1 MVPRVGQRVGPYEI
15 LGRLGSGGMG
25 LVFSA
30 WDARLQRDVAI
41 KLLREEYA
49 TPDMRS
55 RFLQE
60 ARAASG
66 LNHPNIC
73 TIFDIGE
80 QGGDPYLVMELLKG
94 ETLRARI
101 ASGTISP
108 DDIIRVASEVA
119 DALAVAHTRGIIHRD
134 IKPANIILVDKP
146 GGRFGTKVLDF
157 GLAKVDLGDGM
168 DRFDLTS
175 VGSTVGTVSYMSPE
189 QARGE
194 PLDARSDLFSL
205 GVVLY
210 EMGTG
215 QVPFRGATSALV
227 FVQLL
232 SAAPEL
238 PRELNAALPKDL
250 EKVILKLLEKDRA
263 GRYQSAGEL
272 VEALHKIPLKGS
284 GAGKSIWGAIPALV
298 RNRDS
303 SSARDQTEITAQ
315 VEKKAAETQTRT
327 LPVGESMLR
336 PVRRIVTSDS
346 EMPSPMVSA
355 TAAAAQLAAASADQ
369 AVSVETPPPSSSR
382 PAATERLGGASLKPV
397 RASSS
402 TNVGPMPSITLPR
415 SAPRLPAP
423 RFKRMEDDDEPVRP
437 KVHGPRV
444 PANVRRAYP
453 WLLTGIA
460 AVVAGV
466 SVWLFWPRH
475 APVIASPT
483 TTVVMAS
490 LTNHTGDDI
499 LSGVLVAGLEFD
511 LRQSPH
517 LTVRNEGAL
526 AASMKALDMPN
537 SSTLTVDQAR
547 LAGQAIGAN
556 DLLFEDVS
564 SDGGGYTVG
573 VRVYDAATGAIS
585 VTRSESAASRE
596 QLPDAIDRLATDI
609 RSGLGESGDAIAKT
623 AVPLR
628 NDASSNLDALEAYYT
643 GETLLRGGPFLDAMH
658 AFERA
663 NVADPR
669 FAQAQ
674 MELSDLYRR
683 QRAMTASG
691 HAAAQ
696 AMANTAAAS
705 ARTKVL
711 AQAMYAMEATGDVPQ
726 AVTLLQEELSTY
738 PGDSVA
744 MVQLSQALR
753 AEGKFSES
761 LDMSQR
767 VLHQDPYDLDA
778 AGNAE
783 MAMLALNLNDAAS
796 NLETQIERSGATHP
810 GLRQLLV
817 LLGSREDGQ
826 MGVDLSDVTDRIAP
840 AVIQAQM
847 MDAGG
852 LLKDGL
858 GMWKSLAAR
867 AVSSPELVSA
877 AGEEL
882 SAAALDRALV
892 NDCTT
897 AQDLVHEAA
906 VYPTGAQGIF
916 DAGMASALCA
926 NLDAAKA
933 SLAGL
938 QRGYPQS
945 FAAKAYFY
953 PDLMAVIQWKGGDA
967 DGALKTLQTAKQ
979 YDLISLTPYLRG
991 MIHLRAGQP
1000 QAAIVDFQAML
1011 LHRGATTLVNPLL
1024 YPMAEI
1030 GVARSYQASG
1040 DQGGNSA
1047 TAYRNFLASWR
1058 GADAG
1063 LEMVREAKAAT
1074 AQ

>member
-108 DDIIRVASEVA
+108 DDIIRVASETA

-194 PLDARSDLFSL
+194 SLDARSDLFSL

-263 GRYQSAGEL
+263 ARFQSAGEL

-284 GAGKSIWGAIPALV
+284 AAGKSIWGAIPGLV

-303 SSARDQTEITAQ
+303 SSARDQAEMAAQ
-315 VEKKAAETQTRT
+315 PEKKAAETQTRAM
-327 LPVGESMLR
+327 PVGESMLR

-346 EMPSPMVSA
+346 EMPSPASV
-355 TAAAAQLAAASADQ
+355 ASAGQ
-369 AVSVETPPPSSSR
+369 VVSVETPPPSSSR
-382 PAATERLGGASLKPV
+382 PAAGAPMEREAPTSSKP
-397 RASSS
+397 APTSS
-402 TNVGPMPSITLPR
+402 TTNMGAMPSITLQR
-415 SAPRLPAP
+415 SAPKLPAP
-423 RFKRMEDDDEPVRP
+423 RFKRMEEDDDEPIKPRVPGR
-437 KVHGPRV
+437 RV

-460 AVVAGV
+460 AVVAGLA
-466 SVWLFWPRH
+466 VWLFWPRH
-475 APVIASPT
+475 APVVANPT
-483 TTVVMAS
+483 TTVAMAT

-499 LSGVLVAGLEFD
+499 LTGVLMTGLEFD
-511 LRQSPH
+511 LRQSPR
-517 LTVRNEGAL
+517 LTLLTPAAL
-526 AASMKALDMPN
+526 AASMKALDMPE

-547 LAGQAIGAN
+547 RAGQPIGAN
-556 DLLFEDVS
+556 QVLFEDVS
-564 SDGGGYTVG
+564 SNGGGYTVG
-573 VRVYDAATGAIS
+573 VRVYDAATGALS

-596 QLPDAIDRLATDI
+596 QLPDAVDRLATDV

-628 NDASSNLDALEAYYT
+628 NEASSNLDALEAYYT
-643 GETLLRGGPFLDAMH
+643 GETLLRGGPFLDAMR

-683 QRAMTASG
+683 QRAMMSSG
-691 HAAAQ
+691 RAAAQ
-696 AMANTAAAS
+696 AVANSASAS
-705 ARTKVL
+705 ARTKAL
-711 AQAMYAMEATGDVPQ
+711 AQAAYAMESTGDVPR
-726 AVTLLQEELSTY
+726 AVSVLQEELSTY
-738 PGDSVA
+738 PGDAVA
-744 MVQLSQALR
+744 MVQLAQALR
-753 AEGKFSES
+753 SEGKFSES
-761 LDMSQR
+761 LEVSER
-767 VLHQDPYDLDA
+767 VLHQNPYDPDA

-783 MAMLALNLNDAAS
+783 MAMLALNLDDAAS
-796 NLETQIERSGATHP
+796 NMETQIERSGGGHP

-826 MGVDLSDVTDRIAP
+826 IGVDLSDVTDRIAP
-840 AVIQAQM
+840 AAIQAQM

-858 GMWKSLAAR
+858 TMWRSLAAR
-867 AVSSPELVSA
+867 AASSPELASA
-877 AGEEL
+877 AGDEL
-882 SAAALDRALV
+882 SAAALDHALV
-892 NDCTT
+892 NDCAT
-897 AQDLVHEAA
+897 AQELLHEAA
-906 VYPTGAQGIF
+906 VYPMGSQGIF
-916 DAGMASALCA
+916 DGGMASALCG
-926 NLDAAKA
+926 NLDAAKQ
-933 SLAGL
+933 SLASL

-953 PDLMAVIQWKGGDA
+953 PNMLAVIQWKGGDA

-1063 LEMVREAKAAT
+1063 QEMVREAKAAT